1 MIYSRRR
8 AVSLMLAGAG
18 AAPLFVASSWAADAD
33 HKDLDRNAVKTLNQL
48 YAKSPKAKDF
58 GKTAKGILVF
68 PRITKAGFLVGGA
81 YGEGAL
87 RQGNKSTAYYVSTA
101 ASYGFQIGVQWF
113 GYVLFLM
120 NDKALRY
127 LDNSDG
133 WEIGVGPSIVVEDK
147 GTAMKTTSTTE
158 TQDVHAFIF
167 SQKGLF
173 GGAGLEG
180 TKITKLGS
188 KGS

>member
-1 MIYSRRR
+1 
-8 AVSLMLAGAG
+8 
-18 AAPLFVASSWAADAD
+18 
-33 HKDLDRNAVKTLNQL
+33 
-48 YAKSPKAKDF
+48 
-58 GKTAKGILVF
+58 
-68 PRITKAGFLVGGA
+68 VGGA

-180 TKITKLGS
+180 TKIRKLGS